1 MLNAINNTQEATV
14 TQVATVK
21 SITAVNQYLKAKKI
35 RNAKLSKRKEILLQN
50 KAEKKA
56 FQSRLEVPTHTTTQ
70 GVDQMN
76 INLIKKIKQATSL
89 AEITVISQELSH
101 KSKKVANAIAFA
113 IAALSAP
120 ATLLVRRTAVSP
132 AIPKREWLSTIQ
144 AQKNA
149 AKRRA
154 LKLAAKAEIKTEAEI
169 EAVAK
174 SKAEAVAKSK
184 ADSDAAKAKAKA
196 EVPSKGWFCPSA
208 LVSLSKA
215 LGLTKIRLNK
225 LNLNLLEESI
235 TETKTNTTTV
245 GSQSTAEANQ
255 LQHKQGEARNMI
267 QNHFSIPD
275 TEMGNTLLTESGFK
289 STEEVLSWFKPEFS
303 FNFNGLT
310 THVKVINQTNP
321 GRVNLGERLITLSDK
336 LTQNQLVRAL
346 VHELDHI
353 NYGDLILA
361 RGTDQLKLLK
371 TLEQCKA
378 HSNCPEFLND
388 QHPGEEL
395 WVRYRDYLRGD
406 HTYQEFFTWY
416 ESTTTTTTTTEAS
429 ETSQQKEKKML
440 KTSTSIKNQKK
451 ARAADRIIDSDLTN
465 LTEEIVFLKSKNGI
479 RFISD
484 VCSSWASPI
493 NQTKRVLGLK
503 GKMVKVSFREL
514 SFLEMQKVQKALN
527 EAGWF
532 FVSQNMI
539 CREED
544 AKKVFAAAKKVFKNL
559 TGFVNYGKAWF
570 TTPCKPSLNYVV
582 GLINE
587 EAIAN
592 VTGNDGSGF
601 LTAGVHFDLMQFRS
615 TGLDEGLFGKGIVT
629 HTKFIIKDN
638 KVVSIDSL
646 NFGEKETGDFQS
658 WLNNS
663 NSCVVA
669 IDGIEYKKALMLCG
683 SNLKGILKDVPNDD
697 SFTEV
702 DTDFFSLMAGDLDL
716 KPGKLT
722 MPNQISFYGKLD
734 SGIINQLVKKS
745 LKAKT
750 SLRKLVLLENLTE
763 EVISLCKTKFDTKY
777 VQMSDLNIAADTETC
792 QDQVIEGSM
801 NFVLEA
807 DKFGIGQL
815 RKEVWMVRTPVQDQN
830 ALNCIPSYNP
840 TIVHDILYMSEQE
853 LIAKHDGLDQEEIAK
868 VKAVF
873 NTDKKKLQFS
883 AMIAPVV
890 KKGIMWLDTRVQEIL
905 VGDNDGDM
913 NSYKEKGK
921 DAAIDDLFTKSK
933 AYKAKEI
940 IKKET
945 SKAFVLDAESSDDWC
960 DEKSQQRLITPNGG
974 QLNVGAISN
983 LQVAVRSQLGFDQ
996 LPDVV
1001 TFAGKT
1007 ISGIQQPSIDRQKYK
1022 YVLPSLQH
1030 WYLSRGPVKINLD
1043 GKEKSLIIPGVSWVA
1058 KGEAEFKDFDE
1069 KKQWTTEELSKWF
1082 KKAFNN
1088 YDDFSEEIITDIK
1101 GEGINAYDPE
1111 GYNSLGCQA
1120 WGQKFILSV
1129 KLLSGNSELAK
1140 ASLDNQIMAVAEM
1153 MQRLEDESIDEE
1165 TMKDCG
1171 ICEEELND
1179 SFYSLKWLKQIQHQS
1194 CPASLVVLRDKL
1206 SEHLVLEDLLV
1217 GIIED
1222 YKTIYNNGV
1231 NNTLLGLDT
1240 NDQESIV
1247 EFGNLLSKLF
1257 ISQKDQITQQ
1267 LENTNRSTQKQ
1278 QELSTLGSWVAA
1290 ANDCGLE
1297 WLVNI
1302 LANNKLDTEERKN
1315 RLNAFKKA
1323 LAWMIADQIHCYF
1336 DVADKKFLPNVK
1348 KEDLIIFLSS
1358 IVKLLDAVDEA
1369 DSNASSV
1376 SWTNQLLVNAAI
1388 TFKKG
1393 IKENK
1398 TGLKDLVAKFETDS
1412 LKCLVEFIRDQ
1423 HFGGDSNLS
1432 ELNIINS
1439 HHWNKYS
1446 FVMNIAK
1453 RPAKALELYTSYGWS
1468 EKDFKDSLVDLVL
1481 KEVGKKDNRKFIVPT
1496 KVTYLLDNKWWG
1508 DMVKGLAKSQTVN
1521 IYYRTLCDGN
1531 GDVGYVVEAQTQKAW
1546 LTFTN
1551 KYADKFEVLA
1561 PYGLS
1566 EVISTTQLNNLL
1578 IDNEPM
1584 AVSIEDSDD
1593 VASARKTLAKFGEYG
1608 DLKHLVAEIIR
1619 NSLIIKGYVKNY
1631 DDFEQS
1637 FVAVPYGYLTANI
1650 NHKTYSTNFRNAMH
1664 LLYGI
1669 EKASTE
1675 LISEMIENKD
1685 FDGAFDLMYPVVIRK
1700 DLLGDFGI
1708 DLAGFKTRDEMS
1720 LFDDAKAKSA
1730 KISNEKGPR
1739 LIKKQKMNQIWAD
1752 FRDQQQNLSYKKMKQ
1767 VEINLDEKLA
1777 YLGNQSPIDLF
1788 NVIANNENYRARL
1801 LLLNR
1806 DFLLTRNLETMLN
1819 ISKQLSSGKG
1829 DKDQLSQIYENCKNS
1844 LLKEIGNPSLKKM
1857 VYSAITDPDSNGLN
1871 VISKID
1877 SNDLIDLILK
1887 D

>member
-1 MLNAINNTQEATV
+1 MLNAINNTQKPTV
-14 TQVATVK
+14 VSTTSTTHTSGETEMRVFQ
-21 SITAVNQYLKAKKI
+21 SIVLTFEDAKTAAEL
-35 RNAKLSKRKEILLQN
+35 NAKESLINALGERKVGKL
-50 KAEKKA
+50 KKA
-56 FQSRLEVPTHTTTQ
+56 W
-70 GVDQMN
+70 
-76 INLIKKIKQATSL
+76 KQA
-89 AEITVISQELSH
+89 
-101 KSKKVANAIAFA
+101 FA
-113 IAALSAP
+113 KLTTIEAQTQ
-120 ATLLVRRTAVSP
+120 ATTETARVTTP
-132 AIPKREWLSTIQ
+132 AISTKSPQAIKFAKQRE
-144 AQKNA
+144 A
-149 AKRRA
+149 
-154 LKLAAKAEIKTEAEI
+154 
-169 EAVAK
+169 
-174 SKAEAVAKSK
+174 
-184 ADSDAAKAKAKA
+184 AAKAKADAKTAARLAKVIKAA
-196 EVPSKGWFCPSA
+196 EVTPVAQTPDKSFAPKVPTGGWFCKAA
-208 LVSLSKA
+208 LDAMLKA
-215 LGLTKIRLNK
+215 FDLAIDKIVL
-225 LNLNLLEESI
+225 I
-235 TETKTNTTTV
+235 TQTTTH
-245 GSQSTAEANQ
+245 GSQSTAAAGQ
-255 LQHKQGEARNMI
+255 LHTQKGEVRNMMTP
-267 QNHFSIPD
+267 NHFSIPG
-275 TEMGNTLLTESGFK
+275 TEMENTLFTELGFK

-303 FNFNGLT
+303 FDFNGLE
-310 THVKVINQTNP
+310 THVKVIDQENP
-321 GRVNLGERLITLSDK
+321 GRVNLGQRLITLSNK

-346 VHELDHI
+346 VHELDHL
-353 NYGDLILA
+353 NYGDSKN
-361 RGTDQLKLLK
+361 QVELLK
-371 TLEQCKA
+371 SLDECK
-378 HSNCPEFLND
+378 NQKNRPEFLND
-388 QHPGEEL
+388 QHAEEEL

-451 ARAADRIIDSDLTN
+451 AKAADRIIDSDLTN

-587 EAIAN
+587 KEIAEL
-592 VTGNDGSGF
+592 TGNDGSGF

-722 MPNQISFYGKLD
+722 MPNQISFYAELD
-734 SGIINQLVKKS
+734 SGIIDQLVKKS
-745 LKAKT
+745 LDKAKT

-777 VQMSDLNIAADTETC
+777 VQMSDLNIVADTETC

-830 ALNCIPSYNP
+830 ALNCIPTYNP

-853 LIAKHDGLDQEEIAK
+853 LIAKHPGLDQEEIAK

-890 KKGIMWLDTRVQEIL
+890 KKGVMWLDTRVQEIL

-945 SKAFVLDAESSDDWC
+945 SKAFVLDSESSDDWC

-983 LQVAVRSQLGFDQ
+983 LQVAVRSQLGFDK

-1030 WYLSRGPVKINLD
+1030 WYLLKGPIKINLD

-1058 KGEAEFKDFDE
+1058 KGEAEFKGFDE
-1069 KKQWTTEELSKWF
+1069 KKQWTTEELSEWF

-1120 WGQKFILSV
+1120 WGQKFILAV
-1129 KLLSGNSELAK
+1129 KLLSGDSELAAK
-1140 ASLDNQIMAVAEM
+1140 SLDDQIKAVADM
-1153 MQRLEDESIDEE
+1153 MQELESKSINEE
-1165 TMKDCG
+1165 AMKDCG
-1171 ICEEELND
+1171 ICQEELED

-1194 CPASLVVLRDKL
+1194 CPASLVALRDKL

-1217 GIIED
+1217 GIIEE
-1222 YKTIYNNGV
+1222 YKAIYSNGV

-1240 NDQESIV
+1240 GDQESIV
-1247 EFGNLLSKLF
+1247 KFGTLLSKLF

-1302 LANNKLDTEERKN
+1302 LANNKLDTQERQI
-1315 RLNAFKKA
+1315 RLKAFKKA
-1323 LAWMIADQIHCYF
+1323 LAWMIADQIHFYF

-1348 KEDLIIFLSS
+1348 KDDLIIFLSS

-1369 DSNASSV
+1369 ESNASSV

-1398 TGLKDLVAKFETDS
+1398 TGLKDLVAKFEADA

-1423 HFGGDSNLS
+1423 HFGEDSEVS
-1432 ELNIINS
+1432 ELVIVNS

-1551 KYADKFEVLA
+1551 KYADKFEALA

-1578 IDNEPM
+1578 IDNESM

-1593 VASARKTLAKFGEYG
+1593 VASARRTLAKFGEYG

-1685 FDGAFDLMYPVVIRK
+1685 FDGAFDLMYPAGLRK
-1700 DLLGDFGI
+1700 RLLKDFGI
-1708 DLAGFKTRDEMS
+1708 DLAGFKTRNEMS
-1720 LFDDAKAKSA
+1720 LFDDAKTKSA
-1730 KISNEKGPR
+1730 KISSERGPR
-1739 LIKKQKMNQIWAD
+1739 LIKKQKMNQVWTD
-1752 FRDQQQNLSYKKMKQ
+1752 FREQQQNLSYKKMKQ
-1767 VEINLDEKLA
+1767 VEIDLDGKLA
-1777 YLGNQSPIDLF
+1777 YLGDQSPIDLF
-1788 NVIANNENYRARL
+1788 NTIGNNEDYRARL